1 MENLEDALAD
11 QKEFETAIS
20 ANVADSVYNFDEAEL
35 DAELEKLVE
44 EDKKEKAGA
53 KPEPANVEEQEPQQE
68 DKVIDELAELV
79 GGVNIE
85 EKDKAKERVPVAL

>member
-20 ANVADSVYNFDEAEL
+20 ANVADSIYNFDEAEL

-53 KPEPANVEEQEPQQE
+53 KPEPVNVEEPQQE